1 MIRQDKK
8 VFINAEE
15 IHNLFGISER
25 QAYRIILELNE
36 ELSSKGYLV
45 VRGRTN
51 RKYLEDKLYAV
62 KLANN

>member
-1 MIRQDKK
+1 MKRQDKK

-15 IHNLFGISER
+15 IHELLGISER

-36 ELSSKGYLV
+36 ELSSMGHLV

-51 RKYLEDKLYAV
+51 RQFLEDKLYAV
-62 KLANN
+62 KLAKN